1 MTSAT
6 HDAGDGSGSMTTTHD
21 SATTTSHTGDHSTTT
36 TTTHDGG
43 DMTGGHDGGD

>member
-1 MTSAT
+1 
-6 HDAGDGSGSMTTTHD
+6 MTTTHD

-43 DMTGGHDGGD
+43 DMTSGHDAGD